1 MNDNI
6 AMSKTNN
13 MTIPKK
19 QSALCARRRRR
30 VSQRLR
36 GWCEIKV
43 NQQVQLRT
51 KEIQSD
57 YAEKFARE
65 KAAVQEKCNKNWQT
79 KIKS

>member
-19 QSALCARRRRR
+19 QRAL
-30 VSQRLR
+30 VLGGGGGSSQRLR

-43 NQQVQLRT
+43 NQQVQLPT

-65 KAAVQEKCNKNWQT
+65 RASTRKMQT
-79 KIKS
+79 RTGRQK